1 MRNWKK
7 TIALIWVS
15 QFISL
20 LTSSIVGY
28 AIIYWLSIETK
39 SPEVLAYAILA
50 GHLPQAVLGLF
61 IGVYIDRWNR
71 KQIMILSDLFIAL
84 CTLLLFALL
93 MLGSMELVFF
103 YVLFACRSIGSAF
116 HAPALQASIPLLV
129 PESELSRIAGINQS
143 IQSTCGII
151 APVIGATLIG
161 FWNIEYVLLLDV
173 IGAIIAASSLLFI
186 IIPSPQKAKK
196 AKLIEEIKECFI
208 AIRSENGLPT
218 LFGCFTLVTFITMP
232 VAVLVPFITISHF
245 GGGSLQI
252 GLVEMLWGIGAL
264 SGGFMVASKR
274 LKINDVIL
282 INCTYI
288 LLGLYLII
296 SGFLPVSGFIVFAVL
311 TIIGGIAYTIYNAL
325 FVAIIQRNINPDVL
339 GRVFSVFF
347 SLTLLPSMIG
357 IATSGFLAETLG
369 ITKTF
374 VLGGLIIIS
383 IGIFALLIP
392 STRKLGKN

>member
-7 TIALIWVS
+7 TIALIGVS

-28 AIIYWLSIETK
+28 AVIYWLSIETK

-84 CTLLLFALL
+84 CTLLLCGLL
-93 MLGSMELVFF
+93 ILGSMELVFF

-129 PESELSRIAGINQS
+129 PASELSRIAGINQS

-161 FWNIEYVLLLDV
+161 FWNIEYILLLDV
-173 IGAIIAASSLLFI
+173 VGAIIAASSLLFI

-196 AKLIEEIKECFI
+196 AELIEEIKECFI
-208 AIRSENGLPT
+208 AIRSKNGLPT

-264 SGGFMVASKR
+264 CGGFIVASKR
-274 LKINDVIL
+274 LRINDVIV

-288 LLGLYLII
+288 LVGLYLIV
-296 SGFLPVSGFIVFAVL
+296 SGFLPVNGFITFAGL
-311 TIIGGIAYTIYNAL
+311 TIIGGVAYTIYNAL
-325 FVAIIQRNINPDVL
+325 FVAIIQRHINPYVL

-347 SLTLLPSMIG
+347 SLTLLPSMLG
-357 IATSGFLAETLG
+357 IATSGFLAETIG

-374 VLGGLIIIS
+374 ALGGLIIIS

-392 STRKLGKN
+392 SIRKLGKN